1 MLVKVCFQFG
11 YRTWLSKRKSSQ
23 TLIRLRKA
31 STDFEQPNAY
41 SAVHREP
48 LHNEKETDT
57 TKPAFRFPPIYL
69 GCLKEES
76 AIEHIRV

>member
-31 STDFEQPNAY
+31 STDFEQPSTY
-41 SAVHREP
+41 SAVYTET
-48 LHNEKETDT
+48 LHNEK
-57 TKPAFRFPPIYL
+57 KNRCYKASLQVPANLFEVPGKGI
-69 GCLKEES
+69 S
-76 AIEHIRV
+76 N